1 MSRLLTALVTGGLC
15 VLLAAP
21 AAVGKGD
28 VQARLDTPL
37 PLEASAGRTITIGWT
52 LSYADRANHGS
63 VARSRHPFGA
73 GGVFIQVLSASG
85 RAPVKALGEERG
97 RGRYVAQVT
106 VPEGGIGGIKIGLE
120 GIRYIGG
127 RAENAPAFFPV
138 VNYPLARPPATSTGS
153 ADGDDSSAIWLA
165 AVGAVAAL
173 GVILTLSRALISR
186 RRSRLA

>member
-1 MSRLLTALVTGGLC
+1 MSRLLIALVTCVLC

-28 VQARLDTPL
+28 VQARLDTPI
-37 PLEASAGRTITIGWT
+37 PLEAAAGRTVTIGWT
-52 LSYADRANHGS
+52 LSYADRAKHRS
-63 VARSRHPFGA
+63 VVRSRHPFGA
-73 GGVFIQVLSASG
+73 AGIFIQVLSASG

-120 GIRYIGG
+120 GIRYVGG

-138 VNYPLARPPATSTGS
+138 VNYPLARAPTTSTRN
-153 ADGDDSSAIWLA
+153 ADGGDPSAIWLA
-165 AVGAVAAL
+165 AVGALAAL
-173 GVILTLSRALISR
+173 GLILTLRRALSSR